1 MKVICIEQVKNLTI
15 NKTYEVE
22 YSMGPGG
29 DDEEYNK
36 KNLLYWLTDDYGYK
50 EYYKCCF
57 FTTLG
62 ELREKRINEI
72 LE

>member
-1 MKVICIEQVKNLTI
+1 MKVICIEQVKNLTV

-29 DDEEYNK
+29 DEEYNK
-36 KNLLYWLTDDYGYK
+36 KNLLYWITDDYGYH
-50 EYYKCCF
+50 EYYKMCF
-57 FTTLG
+57 FITLG